1 MSSYNSKYYKKS
13 MKRNKVVSHILEKF
27 LTIKEMITDSQPEK
41 LLLCN
46 QPTPSQRRQMLKQQ
60 ANTDNDNLPDVL
72 QEETSST
79 APSVSLT
86 R

>member
-1 MSSYNSKYYKKS
+1 

-27 LTIKEMITDSQPEK
+27 LTIKEMKTDSQPEK
-41 LLLCN
+41 LLLCS
-46 QPTPSQRRQMLKQQ
+46 QPTPSHRRQMLTQQ
-60 ANTDNDNLPDVL
+60 ANADNDNLPDVL